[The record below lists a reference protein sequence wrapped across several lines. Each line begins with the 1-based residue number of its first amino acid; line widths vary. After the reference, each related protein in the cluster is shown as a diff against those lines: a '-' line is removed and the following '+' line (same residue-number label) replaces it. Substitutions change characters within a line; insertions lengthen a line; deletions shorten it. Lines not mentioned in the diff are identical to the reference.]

1 MTIDVVDAT
10 EPDDEAEVKT
20 IRGAGID
27 PIVMAGMS
35 GAVEQVV
42 ENIIRRAAG
51 LALLSDLAAVF
62 ELPGGLGGLDEQ
74 THILAAAHFNGCAPT
89 WFVTSELS
97 EVAYYIAL
105 RACLVRHSQSAAVQ
119 PAVVLGA
126 IAATSHVR

>member
-42 ENIIRRAAG
+42 ENIIRRAA
-51 LALLSDLAAVF
+51 ALSAPVG
-62 ELPGGLGGLDEQ
+62 PGGG
-74 THILAAAHFNGCAPT
+74 IR
-89 WFVTSELS
+89 
-97 EVAYYIAL
+97 VAGWA
-105 RACLVRHSQSAAVQ
+105 RR
-119 PAVVLGA
+119 P
-126 IAATSHVR
+126 R